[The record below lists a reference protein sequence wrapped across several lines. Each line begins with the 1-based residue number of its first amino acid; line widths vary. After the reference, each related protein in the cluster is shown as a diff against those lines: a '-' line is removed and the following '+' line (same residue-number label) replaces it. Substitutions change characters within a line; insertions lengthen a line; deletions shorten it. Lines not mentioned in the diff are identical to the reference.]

1 MLFHDVAKK
10 ASNAQKNKVRL
21 PHRGVSCSFNAATTV
36 TTVTIVL
43 APNSAATEATS
54 TGAPTATSAGAAN
67 APQPRN
73 SVKQRADLHDDEL
86 DRNVPAVNRQLT
98 DVPAQSTRRVRP
110 VPGINTD
117 TARSLTRPERRPEDE
132 PMLSHSPVGR
142 DLHLVASDVARPANP
157 GEPEEITNL
166 AHERDSAVAVA
177 DPAVAPAT
185 PEGETTAGSGISA
198 SPESTEA
205 RSRRMQR
212 QFQDRAE
219 NGEPHSFAAF
229 GYRRTVE
236 RDEHGKRTGAHD
248 ELDPEQ
254 AEVIRQAA
262 RLLLAGRS
270 LRSTAAHLNDIG
282 APTPRGKPWQSAT
295 LRQVLL
301 RERNAGRR
309 VHRGQVIG
317 DGRWAPLYSADTH
330 DRVLTLLTDPSRNTT
345 NSNVPR
351 HLLTGIAQCG
361 LCGEP
366 LVARQGRVAGNGR
379 RQASAYACAKCLK
392 VRRKEAAVDER
403 VENYLTNWLQRPDI
417 LAAIGQDRHQHPPKP
432 TASSTATPAANAEF
446 EVGPAPKHP
455 AWLLLPDLAD
465 LIGPHAPQNWS
476 AAPLET
482 KRALIKAVCS
492 VTVMPTKPGP
502 HFDPDS
508 VVIRPR

>member
-1 MLFHDVAKK
+1 MTYQTIPHVQNLTQNSGFAGP
-10 ASNAQKNKVRL
+10 SPLVR
-21 PHRGVSCSFNAATTV
+21 
-36 TTVTIVL
+36 
-43 APNSAATEATS
+43 
-54 TGAPTATSAGAAN
+54 
-67 APQPRN
+67 
-73 SVKQRADLHDDEL
+73 D
-86 DRNVPAVNRQLT
+86 VPAVNRRIT
-98 DVPAQSTRRVRP
+98 DVPAQATRRVRP
-110 VPGINTD
+110 VPGINTG
-117 TARSLTRPERRPEDE
+117 TARSLTRPERCPEDE
-132 PMLSHSPVGR
+132 PMLSDIPVGR

-166 AHERDSAVAVA
+166 ADESDSAVAVA
-177 DPAVAPAT
+177 GPAIAWAT
-185 PEGETTAGSGISA
+185 PEGETTAGRGTFT
-198 SPESTEA
+198 SPEGAEA

-219 NGEPHSFAAF
+219 NGEPHSSAAF

-236 RDEHGKRTGAHD
+236 RDENGKRTGAHD

-254 AEVIRQAA
+254 AEVIRDAA

-317 DGRWAPLYSADTH
+317 DGRWAPIYSADTH
-330 DRVLTLLTDPSRNTT
+330 DRVLALLTDPSRNTT
-345 NSNVPR
+345 NGNVPR

-361 LCGEP
+361 RCGEP
-366 LVARQGRVAGNGR
+366 LVARQGRVTGNGR
-379 RQASAYACAKCLK
+379 RQASAYVCVGCFK
-392 VRRKEAAVDER
+392 VKRKEAAVDER
-403 VENYLTNWLQRPDI
+403 VENYLTNWLQRPGI
-417 LAAIGQDRHQHPPKP
+417 LAAIGQDRHQQPPGP
-432 TASSTATPAANAEF
+432 TASSTATPAADTGF
-446 EVGPAPKHP
+446 EVGPAPKCP

-465 LIGPHAPQNWS
+465 LIGPHAPQIWS

-508 VVIRPR
+508 VLIRPR

>member
-10 ASNAQKNKVRL
+10 ASNVQKNKVRF

-36 TTVTIVL
+36 TNL
-43 APNSAATEATS
+43 QAPAPAATEATS
-54 TGAPTATSAGAAN
+54 TGAPAATSAGAAN

-73 SVKQRADLHDDEL
+73 SVEQRADLHDDEL
-86 DRNVPAVNRQLT
+86 DRNVPAVNRQIT
-98 DVPAQSTRRVRP
+98 DVPAQATRRIRP

-117 TARSLTRPERRPEDE
+117 TARSLTRPEQRPEDE
-132 PMLSHSPVGR
+132 PMISDIPVDR
-142 DLHLVASDVARPANP
+142 
-157 GEPEEITNL
+157 
-166 AHERDSAVAVA
+166 ERDSAVAVA
-177 DPAVAPAT
+177 GPAIARAT
-185 PEGETTAGSGISA
+185 SEGETTAGRGISA

-236 RDEHGKRTGAHD
+236 RDENGKRTGAHD

-317 DGRWAPLYSADTH
+317 DGRWAPIYSADTH
-330 DRVLTLLTDPSRNTT
+330 DRVLALLTDPSRNTT

-366 LVARQGRVAGNGR
+366 LVARQGRVADNGR

-432 TASSTATPAANAEF
+432 TASSTATPAANAKF

>member
-1 MLFHDVAKK
+1 VLFHDVAKK
-10 ASNAQKNKVRL
+10 AFNVQKNKVRL

-36 TTVTIVL
+36 TTVTNL
-43 APNSAATEATS
+43 PAPTSAATEATH

-73 SVKQRADLHDDEL
+73 SVEQRADLHDDEL
-86 DRNVPAVNRQLT
+86 VRDVPAVNRRIT
-98 DVPAQSTRRVRP
+98 DVPAQGTRRVRS
-110 VPGINTD
+110 VPGINTG

-132 PMLSHSPVGR
+132 PMLSDIPVDR
-142 DLHLVASDVARPANP
+142 
-157 GEPEEITNL
+157 
-166 AHERDSAVAVA
+166 ERDSAVAVA
-177 DPAVAPAT
+177 GPAIARAT
-185 PEGETTAGSGISA
+185 PEGETTAGRGTFT
-198 SPESTEA
+198 SPEGAEA
-205 RSRRMQR
+205 RSQRMQR

-229 GYRRTVE
+229 GYRRAVE
-236 RDEHGKRTGAHD
+236 RDENGNRTGAHD

-309 VHRGQVIG
+309 VHRAQVIG
-317 DGRWAPLYSADTH
+317 DGRWAPIYSADTH
-330 DRVLTLLTDPSRNTT
+330 DRVLALLTDTSRNTT
-345 NSNVPR
+345 TGNVPR

-361 LCGEP
+361 RCGEP
-366 LVARQGRVAGNGR
+366 LVARQGRVTGNGR

-392 VRRKEAAVDER
+392 VRRKEAAVDEQ

-417 LAAIGQDRHQHPPKP
+417 LAAIGQDRQQHPPGP
-432 TASSTATPAANAEF
+432 TESSTATPAANAEF
-446 EVGPAPKHP
+446 EVGSAPKYP

-492 VTVMPTKPGP
+492 VTVMPTRPGP

>member
-10 ASNAQKNKVRL
+10 AFNVQKNKVRL

-36 TTVTIVL
+36 TTVTNL
-43 APNSAATEATS
+43 PAPTSAATEATH

-73 SVKQRADLHDDEL
+73 SAEQRADLHDDEL
-86 DRNVPAVNRQLT
+86 DRDVPAVNRQIT
-98 DVPAQSTRRVRP
+98 DVPAQATRRVRP

-132 PMLSHSPVGR
+132 PMIRDIPVDR
-142 DLHLVASDVARPANP
+142 
-157 GEPEEITNL
+157 
-166 AHERDSAVAVA
+166 ERDSAVAVA
-177 DPAVAPAT
+177 GPAIAPAT
-185 PEGETTAGSGISA
+185 PEGETTAGSGTFT
-198 SPESTEA
+198 SPQGAEA
-205 RSRRMQR
+205 RPRRMQR

-229 GYRRTVE
+229 GYRRTIE
-236 RDEHGKRTGAHD
+236 RNGNGKRIGAHD

-254 AEVIRQAA
+254 AEVIREAA

-309 VHRGQVIG
+309 VHRAQVIG
-317 DGRWAPLYSADTH
+317 DGSWAPIYSADTH
-330 DRVLTLLTDPSRNTT
+330 DRVVALLTDTSRNTT
-345 NSNVPR
+345 TGNVPR

-361 LCGEP
+361 RCGEP
-366 LVARQGRVAGNGR
+366 LVARQGRVTGNGR

-392 VRRKEAAVDER
+392 VRRKEAAVDEQ

-417 LAAIGQDRHQHPPKP
+417 LAAIGQDRQQHPPGP
-432 TASSTATPAANAEF
+432 TESSTATPAANAEF
-446 EVGPAPKHP
+446 EVGSAPKYP

-492 VTVMPTKPGP
+492 VTVMPTRPGP